1 MNDSQHTG
9 NVTSRGD
16 LEFIAI
22 TAILYVFIIIAS
34 LLGNIIVCV
43 VILSTRSLRRSVNSF
58 FILSLAV
65 SDLTTTC
72 VVIPFDLELLISD
85 GKWQHGEVMCNV
97 WTTTYLLAVPTS
109 ILSLL
114 ALTVYRYRLLQDPL
128 DSYKS
133 SPLITRRRAL
143 IVVCCL
149 WGYSMLFSLVPVFG
163 WKTYPTSV
171 FNGYCHFNVSWIYS
185 VLSSMINFV
194 TPVMTASIL
203 NCRMFCLALKLSRK
217 ALRVDERC
225 GKNRHSSSYSTAIQ
239 NCSLYER
246 ENTESPLKSK
256 PSKHLYKP
264 HLVDDRVLY
273 QSAQQE
279 DFLLKKLQKR
289 NSRAAKTTFLIVF
302 SFVFCWF
309 PHTLCSITFSI
320 CKQCFINVPYN
331 IYTYVTGFFLVL
343 GYLNSALNPILYSFR
358 SPEFQ
363 KAVKI
368 FLVKRST
375 SSNKHSGRKLSHP
388 RLSITKSTSVDRETR
403 L

>member
-9 NVTSRGD
+9 NGTSRGD

-72 VVIPFDLELLISD
+72 VVIPFDLEILISG

-171 FNGYCHFNVSWIYS
+171 VNGYCYFNVSWIYS

-217 ALRVDERC
+217 ALR
-225 GKNRHSSSYSTAIQ
+225 
-239 NCSLYER
+239 
-246 ENTESPLKSK
+246 
-256 PSKHLYKP
+256 
-264 HLVDDRVLY
+264 
-273 QSAQQE
+273 E

-309 PHTLCSITFSI
+309 PHTLWSITFNI